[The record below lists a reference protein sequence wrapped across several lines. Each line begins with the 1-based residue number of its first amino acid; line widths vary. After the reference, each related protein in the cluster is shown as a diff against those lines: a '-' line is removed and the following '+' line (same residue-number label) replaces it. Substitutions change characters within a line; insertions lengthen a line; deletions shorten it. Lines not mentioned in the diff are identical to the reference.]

1 MDNIKK
7 PEPTKIEKKSERTD
21 SELEGVPG
29 GMRNL
34 TIAVLRTMRYSP
46 PQSPAS
52 LDPSPDDDF
61 DPPVTSY
68 SA

>member
-1 MDNIKK
+1 MNIKK
-7 PEPTKIEKKSERTD
+7 SEPTNGEKKSELTD
-21 SELEGVPG
+21 SELEGVQG

-34 TIAVLRTMRYSP
+34 TIAVLQTMRVQQ

-61 DPPVTSY
+61 DPPVRSY

>member
-1 MDNIKK
+1 VNNIKK
-7 PEPTKIEKKSERTD
+7 PEPTKSEKKSELTD
-21 SELEGVPG
+21 SELEGVQG

-34 TIAVLRTMRYSP
+34 TIAVLQTMRYSP
-46 PQSPAS
+46 SQSTAS